1 MKTLTFGDVTLPV
14 LQRHRTWVITA
25 SGTQVIEY
33 GHQNLS
39 VNFRYINTLI
49 VILTTSIFIGL
60 ITREYRDL
68 ERYMGYVAENGRSA
82 LSHAEYINQNMAFQL
97 SRAFSFACLAR
108 CAKE

>member
-1 MKTLTFGDVTLPV
+1 MDTKIF
-14 LQRHRTWVITA
+14 
-25 SGTQVIEY
+25 
-33 GHQNLS
+33 S

-68 ERYMGYVAENGRSA
+68 ERYMGYVAEKWTIRA
-82 LSHAEYINQNMAFQL
+82 LPCGIYQPEYGVPAFPGF
-97 SRAFSFACLAR
+97 FSFACLAR

>member
-1 MKTLTFGDVTLPV
+1 MDTKIF
-14 LQRHRTWVITA
+14 
-25 SGTQVIEY
+25 
-33 GHQNLS
+33 S

-82 LSHAEYINQNMAFQL
+82 LSHAEYINQNMAKFKQIYI
-97 SRAFSFACLAR
+97 RFACLAR

>member
-1 MKTLTFGDVTLPV
+1 MDTKIF
-14 LQRHRTWVITA
+14 
-25 SGTQVIEY
+25 
-33 GHQNLS
+33 S

-97 SRAFSFACLAR
+97 SRAFSVLPASPVCKRISVTR
-108 CAKE
+108 CANILNRPTVFRG